1 MKKKIWVLVIVIG
14 IIIMLRTIFDSNKNL
29 IYIVAGINIVAIV
42 FVIYTIIEK
51 IVYNVIKRIQESGIP
66 EQIMSREIAGAQYR
80 IWFWS
85 VVISAGLIV
94 LYLTYWCSNLGND
107 IISILALGISVLD
120 DEIVQMIADNYKM

>member
-51 IVYNVIKRIQESGIP
+51 IVYNVIKIICH
-66 EQIMSREIAGAQYR
+66 I
-80 IWFWS
+80 
-85 VVISAGLIV
+85 LV
-94 LYLTYWCSNLGND
+94 LQSLGQKNLRQPRMN
-107 IISILALGISVLD
+107 
-120 DEIVQMIADNYKM
+120 